1 MAHLYDNLLTAR
13 STIRHVGEKVEEDE
27 QMSPTV
33 ERLVVLFWLHFIDDR
48 LPGFVSRIYAKYLQS
63 NSFKDLQP
71 QISIIMQFFLKDLNT
86 QEDIK
91 VQFSSG
97 RSQWSGASSSPDY
110 SRSMYK
116 YRKRLRKGQ
125 GHQNLLQSH
134 QKDAFCRSRCQKLLG
149 DS

>member
-1 MAHLYDNLLTAR
+1 
-13 STIRHVGEKVEEDE
+13 
-27 QMSPTV
+27 MSPTA
-33 ERLVVLFWLHFIDDR
+33 ERWAILFWLHFIDDR
-48 LPGFVSRIYAKYLQS
+48 LPEFVSRIYAKYLQS
-63 NSFKDLQP
+63 NSIKDLQP
-71 QISIIMQFFLKDLNT
+71 QISIIMQSFLKDLNT

-110 SRSMYK
+110 SRPMYK
-116 YRKRLRKGQ
+116 YRKRSRKGQ